1 MKQLSIKQN
10 FAVFVGFTLIF
21 MLIIGGT
28 GLWSARQIADITHQI
43 TDVQSV
49 AIEKALTLQVTTLN
63 LRRFEKDMYINL
75 ADREKYDGYLK
86 KWREKQTLNDT
97 LLSALAAVSKE
108 PKHQELLK
116 QIRDNLAVYYGGI
129 ETVDNQIRS
138 GQVSTTQEANNAIN
152 KYKQAVHSIDQYV
165 AALNEAII
173 KEMGEERAAVN
184 PIVTKG
190 YYTVGG
196 MLLLALLLAI
206 IGALVTLRAITC
218 LVGGELHQ
226 VIEIARQ
233 VAQGNLSFK
242 FDQRLSCKQ
251 SIMAA
256 LEEMVAN
263 LRGMVTQVLLASQNI
278 SAASTQLHGTAVQ
291 IATGAEELSGQ
302 IHTVA
307 TASEEMAATSSSI
320 ADSCHR
326 AATEASLASSAAI
339 TGSGVVSATV
349 SGMEKIAERVQ
360 GSAASVGSLGAR
372 SDQIGAI
379 IATIEDIA
387 DQTNLLALNAA
398 IEAARAG
405 EMGRGFAVVADEVRA
420 LAERTTRATREI
432 GEMIKSIQTE
442 TKAAVAEM
450 DQGVHEVQQG
460 SHDAARSGEAL
471 QEILNKINEVTMQVN
486 QIATAAEEQAATTG
500 EITTNL
506 QQVTD
511 VVQTSTRGAE
521 ETAAASAQLSK
532 QAEDLRELMQ
542 KFRL

>member
-1 MKQLSIKQN
+1 MKQLSIKQHFSGFVV
-10 FAVFVGFTLIF
+10 FALLF
-21 MLIIGGT
+21 MMIIGGA
-28 GLWSARQIADITHQI
+28 GLWSARKIADITHQI

-49 AIEKALTLQVTTLN
+49 AIEKALKLQVTTLN
-63 LRRFEKDMYINL
+63 LRRFEKDMYINM
-75 ADREKYDGYLK
+75 ADREKYESYMK
-86 KWREKQTLNDT
+86 KWREKRNLNDT
-97 LLSALAAVSKE
+97 LLSSLESVVKE
-108 PKHQELLK
+108 PKLYELIK

-129 ETVDNQIRS
+129 EAVDGQIRS
-138 GQVSTTQEANNAIN
+138 GQVTTTQEANNAIN

-165 AALNEAII
+165 AALNDSTNKQMATD
-173 KEMGEERAAVN
+173 RAAVT

-190 YYTVGG
+190 YYVVGG
-196 MLLLALLLAI
+196 ILLLALLLAI
-206 IGALVTLRAITC
+206 SGAFLTLRSITC
-218 LVGGELHQ
+218 LVGGELHH
-226 VIEIARQ
+226 VIEIAHQ
-233 VAQGNLSFK
+233 VAQGNLSYRFEK
-242 FDQRLSCKQ
+242 RLSCQ
-251 SIMAA
+251 HSIMAA
-256 LEEMVAN
+256 LEEMVAS
-263 LRGMVTQVLLASQNI
+263 LRNMVTQVLSASQNI
-278 SAASTQLHGTAVQ
+278 AAASNQMHSTASQ
-291 IATGAEELSGQ
+291 IATGAEELSSQ

-326 AATEASLASSAAI
+326 AASEASQASSAAI
-339 TGSGVVSATV
+339 SGSGVVSATV
-349 SGMEKIAERVQ
+349 SGMEKIAARVQ
-360 GSAASVGSLGAR
+360 GSAAAVGSLGAR

-460 SHDAARSGEAL
+460 SHDAAHSGEAL

-500 EITTNL
+500 EITSNL

-521 ETAAASAQLSK
+521 ETAAASAQLSR
-532 QAEDLRELMQ
+532 QAEDLKELMQ